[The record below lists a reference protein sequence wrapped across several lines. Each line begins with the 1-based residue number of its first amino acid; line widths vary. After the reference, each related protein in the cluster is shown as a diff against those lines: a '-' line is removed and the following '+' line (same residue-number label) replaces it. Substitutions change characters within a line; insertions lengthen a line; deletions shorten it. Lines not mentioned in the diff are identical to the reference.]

1 MDNIADKREFV
12 ERLAALLKL
21 ETVEIGDE
29 YDWIYYENARGIGNE
44 EDPFYSSDFWN
55 WLENDPHKLT
65 AEQKQSYFNYIK
77 NCVDVSKRNQDLTHA
92 FIVFSATPKEKCEA
106 FYLAFLK

>member
-21 ETVEIGDE
+21 ETVEIG
-29 YDWIYYENARGIGNE
+29 ARGIGNE